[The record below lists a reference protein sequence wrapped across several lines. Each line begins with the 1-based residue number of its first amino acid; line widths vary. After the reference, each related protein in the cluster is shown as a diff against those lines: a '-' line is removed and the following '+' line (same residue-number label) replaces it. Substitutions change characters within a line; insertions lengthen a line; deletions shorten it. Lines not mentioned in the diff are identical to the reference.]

1 MQHKFYN
8 MYKPLYLF
16 SFLIAFVF
24 SIHISNAQNV
34 TQTIR
39 GSVTDKQSKLSLVG
53 AAVTLMNTN
62 PTLGNATSD
71 DGKFKIINVPVGRYD
86 LKVNYIGYKEVIISN
101 IELTA
106 GKEVV
111 MEIEMEENVK
121 SLKQINISASKKHET
136 NNELTTVSARSF
148 STEEVNRYAG
158 GRSDP
163 ARMAANFAGVSSPD
177 DSRND
182 LVIRGNSPIGV
193 LWRIEGMN
201 VPNPNHFA
209 TVTSNGGPVSAV
221 NTNMLRNSDFFTSAF
236 PAEYGNA
243 NAGVFDLGF
252 RKGNAEKREH
262 TFQIGALTGI
272 EAMTEGPINKAKGSS
287 YLISYRY
294 AFTGVA
300 QKIGLNIGTTA
311 TPFYQDLSFK
321 IVSGESKL
329 GRFTLF
335 GIGAKSHID
344 FDHTKVD
351 STDIF
356 ANPSVDSHFGSDIGL
371 VGIKHFKRVN
381 DKSYFNT
388 IIGATYTASKYLED
402 TIYQSAIYRSV
413 ENITKQSR
421 YSINT
426 SYNTKINSHLFLKVG
441 LIDELINL
449 NLFYQVRRTNTG
461 VWKNYW
467 DYNDY
472 TQLLQGYAQA
482 KYNFTDKLTLNIGV
496 HSQYLTLNNT
506 NSFEPRLGAK
516 YQISNKSTLSAGF
529 GLHSQM
535 QTPDIYFYRE
545 LNADGTYNESN
556 KKLGFTNSQHF
567 VLGYDY
573 LPAKDWRI
581 KTEIYYQALNNVP
594 VTISP
599 SSFSLLNAGASFN
612 PINKTNL
619 VNNGTGTNYGFEV
632 TIEKF
637 FSKGYYGLLTG
648 SIYQSKYKGS
658 DGVEHNTAFNGEYV
672 YNVLLGKEFKIG
684 KDKRNRI
691 TTDFKLTQAG
701 GRYYTPTDSIASG
714 IFRKEILKGDSYS
727 FSKKIPDFFRMDFKI
742 GYTMNSKKYKVS
754 QSIFFDMQNITG
766 NKNVFAYRYNPV
778 SNSVN
783 TSYQI
788 GFFPNFVYRLQF

>member
-1 MQHKFYN
+1 MQHKFHN

-16 SFLIAFVF
+16 PFLIAFVF
-24 SIHISNAQNV
+24 SVHISNAQNV

-209 TVTSNGGPVSAV
+209 TVTSNGGPVSAI

-335 GIGAKSHID
+335 GIGAKSNID

-421 YSINT
+421 YSVNT

-449 NLFYQVRRTNTG
+449 NLFYQVRHTNTG

-529 GLHSQM
+529 GLHGQM

-556 KKLGFTNSQHF
+556 KKLDFTNSQHF

-573 LPAKDWRI
+573 LPVKDWRI

-594 VTISP
+594 VTITP

-701 GRYYTPTDSIASG
+701 GRYYTPTDSIASS

>member
-1 MQHKFYN
+1 MIKSV
-8 MYKPLYLF
+8 YKLFVAMILLF
-16 SFLIAFVF
+16 SSQIA
-24 SIHISNAQNV
+24 SAQNT
-34 TQTIR
+34 TQIIR
-39 GSVTDKQSKLSLVG
+39 GSIIDKQSKLTLAG
-53 AAVTLMNTN
+53 ATILLMNTN
-62 PTLGNATSD
+62 PALGDASAV
-71 DGKFKIINVPVGRYD
+71 DGKFKIVNVPVGRYD
-86 LKVNYIGYKEVIISN
+86 LKVNYVGYKEVLLSN

-111 MEIEMEENVK
+111 LEIEMEENVK
-121 SLKQINISASKKHET
+121 SLKQIKILASKKHET
-136 NNELTTVSARSF
+136 NNEMTSVSARSF

-163 ARMAANFAGVSSPD
+163 ARLASSFAGVSSPD

-209 TVTSNGGPVSAV
+209 TVTSNGGPVSAI
-221 NTNMLRNSDFFTSAF
+221 NTNMLKNSDFFTSAF

-311 TPFYQDLSFK
+311 TPFYQDVSFK
-321 IVSGESKL
+321 FVSGESKL
-329 GRFTLF
+329 GKFTLF
-335 GIGAKSHID
+335 GIGATSHIY
-344 FDHTKVD
+344 FNHNKVD

-371 VGIKHFKRVN
+371 VGVKHFKRVN

-388 IIGATYTASKYLED
+388 IVGVNYTASKYLED
-402 TIYQSAIYRSV
+402 TVYKSAIYRSV
-413 ENITKQSR
+413 ENTTKQYR
-421 YSINT
+421 YTINT
-426 SYNTKINSHLFLKVG
+426 SYNSKINSHLFLKFGVM
-441 LIDELINL
+441 DELINL
-449 NLFYQVRRTNTG
+449 NLFYQVRRTTTG
-461 VWKNYW
+461 IWKNYW
-467 DYNDY
+467 DYNDF

-482 KYNFTDKLTLNIGV
+482 KYNFTDKLTLNLGL
-496 HSQYLTLNNT
+496 HAQYLTLNNT
-506 NSFEPRLGAK
+506 NSVEPRMGLK
-516 YQISNKSTLSAGF
+516 YQITNKSTLSAGI

-535 QTPDIYFYRE
+535 QTPDIYFYRT
-545 LNADGTYNESN
+545 LNADGTYDESN
-556 KKLGFTNSQHF
+556 QKLGFTKSQHY
-567 VLGYDY
+567 VLGYDF

-581 KTEIYYQALNNVP
+581 KTEIYYQYLFNVP
-594 VTISP
+594 VTQVA
-599 SSFSLLNAGASFN
+599 SSFSLLNSGASFN
-612 PINKTNL
+612 PINKTDLANK
-619 VNNGTGTNYGFEV
+619 GTGTNYGIELTV
-632 TIEKF
+632 EKF
-637 FSKGYYGLLTG
+637 FSKGYYALLTG
-648 SIYQSKYKGS
+648 SVYQSKYKGS
-658 DGVEHNTAFNGEYV
+658 DGIEHNTAFNGEYV
-672 YNVLLGKEFKIG
+672 YNILAGKEFKVG
-684 KDKRNRI
+684 KEKRNRI

-701 GRYYTPTDSIASG
+701 GRYYTPTDSSASM
-714 IFRKEILKGDSYS
+714 IYKKEILKNDSYA

-742 GYTMNSKKYKVS
+742 GFTMNSKKYKIS
-754 QSIFFDMQNITG
+754 QSIFFDMQNITN
-766 NKNVFAYRYNPV
+766 NKNVFAYRYNSV
-778 SNSVN
+778 TNSVN
-783 TSYQI
+783 TSLQI

>member
-1 MQHKFYN
+1 MKFIL
-8 MYKPLYLF
+8 KSFFLF
-16 SFLIAFVF
+16 SLALITF
-24 SIHISNAQNV
+24 SIQAQNS

-39 GSVTDKQSKLSLVG
+39 GSVSDKQSKTSLIG
-53 AAVTLMNTN
+53 ASVSLINSSPVLGDATN
-62 PTLGNATSD
+62 N
-71 DGKFKIINVPVGRYD
+71 DGKFKINNVPVGRYD
-86 LKVNYIGYKEVIISN
+86 VKVIYVGYKEILLSN
-101 IELTA
+101 IELSA

-111 MEIEMEENVK
+111 LEIEMEENVK
-121 SLKQINISASKKHET
+121 SLKQVTVSASKKHET
-136 NNELTTVSARSF
+136 NNELTSVSARSF
-148 STEEVNRYAG
+148 SMEEVNRYAG

-163 ARMAANFAGVSSPD
+163 ARMAASYAGVSSPD

-201 VPNPNHFA
+201 VPSPNHFA
-209 TVTSNGGPVSAV
+209 TVTSNGGPVSAI

-252 RKGNAEKREH
+252 RKGNAEKREN

-287 YLISYRY
+287 YLVAYRY

-321 IVSGESKL
+321 IVGGESKI

-335 GIGAKSHID
+335 GIGATSHIE
-344 FDHTKVD
+344 FDHKKVD
-351 STDIF
+351 SKDIF
-356 ANPSVDSHFGSDIGL
+356 ANPSVDSYFGSDIGL
-371 VGIKHFKRVN
+371 VGVKHFKRVN

-402 TIYQSAIYRSV
+402 TIFQTATYRSV
-413 ENITKQSR
+413 ENITKQMR
-421 YSINT
+421 YLIHT
-426 SYNTKINSHLFLKVG
+426 SYNTKINSHLFIKAG
-441 LIDELINL
+441 LMDEVINL
-449 NLFYQVRRTNTG
+449 NLFYQVRKTNTG
-461 VWKNYW
+461 IWKNYW
-467 DYNDY
+467 DYNDF
-472 TQLLQGYAQA
+472 TQLIQGYAQA
-482 KYNFTDKLTLNIGV
+482 KYNFTDKITLNLGL
-496 HSQYLTLNNT
+496 HSQYLTLNDAK
-506 NSFEPRLGAK
+506 SIEPRVGLK
-516 YQISNKSTLSAGF
+516 YQVSNKSTFNAGI

-535 QTPDIYFYRE
+535 QTPDIYFYRA
-545 LNADGTYNESN
+545 LNADGSYDESN
-556 KKLGFTNSQHF
+556 KKLGFTKSQHY

-581 KTEIYYQALNNVP
+581 KTEIYYQYLYDVP

-619 VNNGTGTNYGFEV
+619 ENKGTGTNKGVEL

-637 FSKGYYGLLTG
+637 FSKGYYALLTG

-658 DGVEHNTAFNGEYV
+658 DGIEHNTAFNGEYV
-672 YNVLLGKEFKIG
+672 YNILAGKEFKIG
-684 KDKRNRI
+684 KEKQNKI
-691 TTDFKLTQAG
+691 TFDFKLTQAG
-701 GRYYTPTDSIASG
+701 GRYFTPTDSVASMLWK
-714 IFRKEILKGDSYS
+714 KEILKGDSYS
-727 FSKKIPDFFRMDFKI
+727 FSQKIPDFFRMDFKI
-742 GYTMNSKKYKVS
+742 GYSMNSKKYKVA
-754 QSIFFDMQNITG
+754 QSIFFDIQNITN
-766 NKNVFAYRYNPV
+766 NKNIFAYRYNPV
-778 SNSVN
+778 TNSVN

>member
-1 MQHKFYN
+1 MNKPFY
-8 MYKPLYLF
+8 KLL
-16 SFLIAFVF
+16 FLIAFTF
-24 SIHISNAQNV
+24 SIQNLNAQNV

-39 GSVTDKQSKLSLVG
+39 GSITDKQSKLSLAG
-53 AAVTLMNTN
+53 ATIQVMNTN
-62 PTLGNATSD
+62 PTLGDASTA

-86 LKVNYIGYKEVIISN
+86 IKVNYIGYKEVIISN

-111 MEIEMEENVK
+111 MEIELEENVK

-158 GRSDP
+158 ARSDP

-209 TVTSNGGPVSAV
+209 TVTSNGGPVSAI
-221 NTNMLRNSDFFTSAF
+221 NTNMLKNSDFFTSAF

-287 YLISYRY
+287 YLLSYRY

-300 QKIGLNIGTTA
+300 QKIGIPIGTTA

-321 IVSGESKL
+321 IVGGESKM

-335 GIGAKSHID
+335 GIGAKSHIF
-344 FDHTKVD
+344 FDHNKID
-351 STDIF
+351 SADIF
-356 ANPSVDSHFGSDIGL
+356 ANPSVDSHFNSDIGL
-371 VGIKHFKRVN
+371 VGVKHFIRVN
-381 DKSYFNT
+381 DKSYLNT
-388 IIGATYTASKYLED
+388 VIGATYTASKYLED
-402 TIYQSAIYRSV
+402 TVFQSSTYRSV
-413 ENITKQSR
+413 ENTTKQYR
-421 YSINT
+421 YNVNT
-426 SYNTKINSHLFLKVG
+426 SFNTKINSHLFLKVG
-441 LIDELINL
+441 VIDEIINL
-449 NLFYQVRRTNTG
+449 NLFYQVRKTNTG
-461 VWKNYW
+461 IWKNYW
-467 DYNDY
+467 NYNDY
-472 TQLLQGYAQA
+472 MQLLQGYVQA
-482 KYNFTDKLTLNIGV
+482 KYNFTDKITLNVGV
-496 HSQYLTLNNT
+496 HSQYLTLNNS
-506 NSFEPRLGAK
+506 NSIEPRLGLK
-516 YQISNKSTLSAGF
+516 YQISNKSTLSAGV

-545 LNADGTYNESN
+545 QNADGTYNESN
-556 KKLGFTNSQHF
+556 KKLDFTHSRHF

-581 KTEIYYQALNNVP
+581 KSEIYYQALSNVP
-594 VTISP
+594 VTITP
-599 SSFSLLNAGASFN
+599 SSFSLLNSGASFN

-619 VNNGTGTNYGFEV
+619 VNNGTGTNYGFEL

-637 FSKGYYGLLTG
+637 FSKGYYALLTG
-648 SIYQSKYKGS
+648 SVYQSKYKGS
-658 DGVEHNTAFNGEYV
+658 DNIEHNTAFNGEYV
-672 YNVLLGKEFKIG
+672 YNILAGKEFKVG
-684 KDKRNRI
+684 KEKRNRI
-691 TTDFKLTQAG
+691 TFDYKLTQAG
-701 GRYYTPTDSIASG
+701 GRYYTPTDSAAS
-714 IFRKEILKGDSYS
+714 ILLRKEILKGDSYA

-742 GYTMNSKKYKVS
+742 GFTYNGKQHKIS
-754 QSIFFDMQNITG
+754 QSFFFDMQNITG
-766 NKNVFAYRYNPV
+766 NKNVFAYRYNSV
-778 SNSVN
+778 TNKVN

-788 GFFPNFVYRLQF
+788 GFFPNFVYRMQF